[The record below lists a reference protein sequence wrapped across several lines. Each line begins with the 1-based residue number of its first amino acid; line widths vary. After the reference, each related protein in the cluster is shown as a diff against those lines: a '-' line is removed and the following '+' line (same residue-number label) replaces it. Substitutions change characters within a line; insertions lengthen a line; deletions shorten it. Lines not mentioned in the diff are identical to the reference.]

1 MSTNYADL
9 RKEYIRES
17 LDVQDTLDSPI
28 AQFQKWFTEARQAE
42 VLEPNAM
49 TLSTVTPQG
58 RPDARIVLVKDVDE
72 EGFSFYTNYESRK
85 GQDLEQHPFA
95 ALTFFWPELERQ
107 VRIEG
112 DVEKV
117 ATGSSDAYFSSRP
130 RGSQIGAWTSPQS
143 REISNRGVLEIRQR
157 DFEERFEGQDVPR
170 PEHWGGYVVKPSR
183 IEFWQG
189 RASRLHDRI
198 VYEKNQAGQW
208 ERRRLAP

>member
-17 LDVQDTLDSPI
+17 LDVQDTLESPI
-28 AQFQKWFTEARQAE
+28 AQFQKWFNEARQAE

-58 RPDARIVLVKDVDE
+58 RPDARIVLIKDVDE
-72 EGFSFYTNYESRK
+72 EGFSFYTNYASRK
-85 GQDLEQHPFA
+85 GQDLEQHPYA

-117 ATGSSDAYFSSRP
+117 AAGSSDAYFNSRP

-143 REISNRGVLEIRQR
+143 REIPNRGMLEIRQR

-208 ERRRLAP
+208 ERKRLAP